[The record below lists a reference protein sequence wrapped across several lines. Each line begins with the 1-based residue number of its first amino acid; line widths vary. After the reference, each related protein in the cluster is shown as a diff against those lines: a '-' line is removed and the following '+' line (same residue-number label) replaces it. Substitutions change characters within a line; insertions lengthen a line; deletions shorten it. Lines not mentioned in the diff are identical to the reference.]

1 MPQIGH
7 NQELDFPQNVVL
19 LADKIY
25 PNGYPL
31 MTPYTRRQLNARSDN
46 VRRKCRK
53 LRKIDNRDNL
63 KTCIKVY
70 DVYGH
75 LKGIIH
81 C

>member
-1 MPQIGH
+1 MQKNKQGTWFLG
-7 NQELDFPQNVVL
+7 N
-19 LADKIY
+19 IY
-25 PNGYPL
+25 FFENYYSQSD
-31 MTPYTRRQLNARSDN
+31 TPIHTYT
-46 VRRKCRK
+46 
-53 LRKIDNRDNL
+53 RKIDNMDNL

>member
-1 MPQIGH
+1 MLIKYLYLYLYLYYTFLKTIIVKVILLFIPI
-7 NQELDFPQNVVL
+7 QE
-19 LADKIY
+19 
-25 PNGYPL
+25 
-31 MTPYTRRQLNARSDN
+31 
-46 VRRKCRK
+46 
-53 LRKIDNRDNL
+53 KIDNRDNL